1 MINLTGEIYFP
12 NVHIETNL
20 VDFGC
25 ILNNT
30 EVFQD
35 VKITN
40 IGPLIVNYKWKFV
53 YETDNIV
60 ANYIKQD
67 DALSKQISSHENL
80 FDIELNNS
88 DGVTSPG
95 METIPTTDDLSQSTK
110 PTAVKPA
117 DIDLPSIE
125 EIFDISPL
133 YGTLHPGESQKLRV
147 NYFGHKE
154 IKAYVRA
161 ICEIKNGPNYEMMI
175 KGEASVLN
183 YEISDY
189 TIHFDYIVIFFLYVI
204 VNTNEANINFF

>member
-204 VNTNEANINFF
+204 VNTNEANINFY

>member
-1 MINLTGEIYFP
+1 
-12 NVHIETNL
+12 
-20 VDFGC
+20 
-25 ILNNT
+25 
-30 EVFQD
+30 
-35 VKITN
+35 
-40 IGPLIVNYKWKFV
+40 
-53 YETDNIV
+53 
-60 ANYIKQD
+60 
-67 DALSKQISSHENL
+67 
-80 FDIELNNS
+80 
-88 DGVTSPG
+88 

-204 VNTNEANINFF
+204 VNTNAANINFF

>member
-1 MINLTGEIYFP
+1 MY
-12 NVHIETNL
+12 
-20 VDFGC
+20 
-25 ILNNT
+25 
-30 EVFQD
+30 QD

-60 ANYIKQD
+60 LNYSKPE
-67 DALSKQISSHENL
+67 DAFSKQILSRENL
-80 FDIELNNS
+80 FDIDTTNS

-95 METIPTTDDLSQSTK
+95 MDTIPTTDDLSQSTK
-110 PTAVKPA
+110 PTAVKSA

-133 YGTLHPGESQKLRV
+133 YGTLHPGETQSLRV

-161 ICEIKNGPNYEMMI
+161 FCEIKNGPSYEMMI

-189 TIHFDYIVIFFLYVI
+189 TVHFEYIVIVFFSSICKYFYHVKYKLVL
-204 VNTNEANINFF
+204 FFCCYC